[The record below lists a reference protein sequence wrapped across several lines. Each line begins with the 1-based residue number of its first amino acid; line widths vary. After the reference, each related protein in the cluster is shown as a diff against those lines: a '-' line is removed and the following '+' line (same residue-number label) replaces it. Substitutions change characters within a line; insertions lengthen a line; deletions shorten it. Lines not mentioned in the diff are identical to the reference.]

1 MEMTKDIN
9 TSSAGR
15 QISGAVSWPGSC
27 YWGPSAVGQIV
38 EAAGSRL
45 CRPLVITDPG
55 AWRASSA
62 VVQSA
67 LAARSIQDWQV
78 FDGVVANPSLAEVR
92 EALRMARHSGCVS
105 IIAVGGG
112 SVIDVAKVVFG
123 CLCSGLEPEELAAP
137 HGRAW
142 LEGPVQPDVP
152 LLLAIPTTSG
162 TGSESSSAALIQGDD
177 GRKHMYRS
185 LRTRPALVALQP
197 DLTLN
202 LPMRPTAQG
211 GFDAVL
217 HALGALVNIDSNPI
231 GKAIALQALR
241 ACMQAL
247 PLVLDEPDNLGART
261 QMQMGAYLAG
271 VAIGICKVDAVHAMC
286 TPLES
291 VVDMAHAEV
300 LAPVFGVVSRCTIQT
315 HASVYAN
322 TARHLNNASTGDD
335 HRDALALIQQV
346 EDLARQ
352 ANISLYLT
360 NLQLTEQQAGQ
371 LATQAMQSAS
381 MSLNPRSL
389 THAEVSSLYLQMA
402 N

>member
-1 MEMTKDIN
+1 MEMMEDIN
-9 TSSAGR
+9 TRSAVL
-15 QISGAVSWPGSC
+15 QISGAVSWPGNC
-27 YWGPSAVGQIV
+27 YWGPSAVRQVI
-38 EAAGSRL
+38 EAAESRL
-45 CRPLVITDPG
+45 RRPLVITDPG

-62 VVQSA
+62 VVQAA

-78 FDGVVANPSLAEVR
+78 FEGVVANPSLAEVR

-123 CLCSGLEPEELAAP
+123 CLCSGLESEELAAP
-137 HGRAW
+137 RGQAW
-142 LEGPVQPDVP
+142 LDGPVRPDAP

-211 GFDAVL
+211 GFDALL
-217 HALGALVNIDSNPI
+217 HALGALVNTDCNPI
-231 GKAIALQALR
+231 GKAIALHALH

-247 PLVLDEPDNLGART
+247 PLVLEKPENLAART
-261 QMQMGAYLAG
+261 EMQMGAYLAG
-271 VAIGICKVDAVHAMC
+271 VAIGISKVDAVHAMC

-291 VVDMAHAEV
+291 VADMAHAEV
-300 LAPVFGVVSRCTIQT
+300 LAPVFRVVSRYTVQT

-322 TARHLNNASTGDD
+322 TARHLNIAGTGDD
-335 HRDALALIQQV
+335 HRGAQALIERV
-346 EDLARQ
+346 EQLARQ

-360 NLQLTEQQAGQ
+360 NLQLSEQQAGQ
-371 LATQAMQSAS
+371 LATQAVQSAS
-381 MSLNPRSL
+381 MPLNPRRLS
-389 THAEVSSLYLQMA
+389 HEEIKSLYLQMG

>member
-1 MEMTKDIN
+1 MEMKEDIN
-9 TSSAGR
+9 IRSAVR
-15 QISGAVSWPGSC
+15 QISGVVSWPGNC
-27 YWGPSAVGQIV
+27 YWGPSAVEQTI
-38 EAAGSRL
+38 EAAGPRL
-45 CRPLVITDPG
+45 CRPLIITDPG

-62 VVQSA
+62 VVQ
-67 LAARSIQDWQV
+67 AAFAATSIQDWQV

-123 CLCSGLEPEELAAP
+123 CLCSGLAPEELAAA

-142 LEGPVQPDVP
+142 LDGPVRPDAP

-211 GFDAVL
+211 GFDALL
-217 HALGALVNIDSNPI
+217 HALGALVNTDCNPI
-231 GKAIALQALR
+231 GKAVALQALR
-241 ACMQAL
+241 ACMRAL
-247 PLVLDEPDNLGART
+247 PLVLGEPDNLAART

-271 VAIGICKVDAVHAMC
+271 VAIGISKVDAVHAMC

-300 LAPVFGVVSRCTIQT
+300 LAPVFGVVSRYTIQT
-315 HASVYAN
+315 HARVYAD
-322 TARHLNNASTGDD
+322 TARHLNIASTGDD
-335 HRDALALIQQV
+335 HRDALALIKRIEV
-346 EDLARQ
+346 LARQ

-360 NLQLTEQQAGQ
+360 NLQLTEQQAAQ
-371 LATQAMQSAS
+371 LATQALQSAS
-381 MSLNPRSL
+381 MPLNARSL
-389 THAEVSSLYLQMA
+389 THQEISSLYLQMV

>member
-1 MEMTKDIN
+1 MEIKEDIN
-9 TSSAGR
+9 TRSAVR

-27 YWGPSAVGQIV
+27 YWGPSAVGQIM

-55 AWRASSA
+55 AWRASCG
-62 VVQSA
+62 VVQAA
-67 LAARSIQDWQV
+67 LAARSIQDWAV

-92 EALRMARHSGCVS
+92 EALQMARHAGCVS

-123 CLCSGLEPEELAAP
+123 CLCSGLEPEELAEP
-137 HGRAW
+137 HGQVW
-142 LEGPVQPDVP
+142 LDGPVRPDAP

-177 GRKHMYRS
+177 GRKHLYRS

-202 LPMRPTAQG
+202 LPIRPTAQG
-211 GFDAVL
+211 GFDALL
-217 HALGALVNIDSNPI
+217 HALGALVNTDCNPI

-247 PLVLDEPDNLGART
+247 PLVLGEPDNLAART

-271 VAIGICKVDAVHAMC
+271 VAIGISKVDAVHAMC

-291 VVDMAHAEV
+291 VVDMTHAEV
-300 LAPVFGVVSRCTIQT
+300 LAPVFAIVSRYTIQT

-322 TARHLNNASTGDD
+322 TARHLNIATTGDD
-335 HRDALALIQQV
+335 HRDAMTLIERV
-346 EDLARQ
+346 ETLARQ
-352 ANISLYLT
+352 ANIALYFT
-360 NLQLTEQQAGQ
+360 HFQLTEQQAGQ
-371 LATQAMQSAS
+371 LATQALQSAS
-381 MSLNPRSL
+381 MPLNPRSL
-389 THAEVSSLYLQMA
+389 THEEISSLYLQMV